1 MHVSKINKGA
11 CKRKT
16 RVSYKTITIVLNTV
30 KTFNRK
36 IIVLSLKYLLH
47 LDGLRCFGEFPLLER
62 YPRNNKRHGD
72 VCRTMYTKNW
82 RCPKGCFKVKRGK
95 SPFCK
100 MWRKNKSTV
109 CRVERGMLT
118 IKRMIFYIS

>member
-1 MHVSKINKGA
+1 M
-11 CKRKT
+11 
-16 RVSYKTITIVLNTV
+16 VLT
-30 KTFNRK
+30 
-36 IIVLSLKYLLH
+36 LKYLLH
-47 LDGLRCFGEFPLLER
+47 LDSLRCFGEFPLLER

-100 MWRKNKSTV
+100 MWCKNKSTV
-109 CRVERGMLT
+109 CRVERGMLI
-118 IKRMIFYIS
+118 IKRMISYIS

>member
-1 MHVSKINKGA
+1 M
-11 CKRKT
+11 
-16 RVSYKTITIVLNTV
+16 VLT
-30 KTFNRK
+30 
-36 IIVLSLKYLLH
+36 LKYLLH
-47 LDGLRCFGEFPLLER
+47 LDSLRCFGEFPLLER

-82 RCPKGCFKVKRGK
+82 RCPKGCFEVKRGK

-109 CRVERGMLT
+109 CRVERGMS
-118 IKRMIFYIS
+118 IIDCMIFYIS

>member
-1 MHVSKINKGA
+1 M
-11 CKRKT
+11 
-16 RVSYKTITIVLNTV
+16 
-30 KTFNRK
+30 
-36 IIVLSLKYLLH
+36 KYLLH

-62 YPRNNKRHGD
+62 HPRNDKRHGD

-100 MWRKNKSTV
+100 MWRKHKSTV
-109 CRVERGMLT
+109 CRVERGILI
-118 IKRMIFYIS
+118 IKCMIFCIFFLLSRIIYLQFISYIRLFCDTNGLPKANSMGIPKRKT

>member
-1 MHVSKINKGA
+1 M
-11 CKRKT
+11 
-16 RVSYKTITIVLNTV
+16 VLT
-30 KTFNRK
+30 
-36 IIVLSLKYLLH
+36 LKYLLH
-47 LDGLRCFGEFPLLER
+47 LDNLRCFGEFPLLER

-109 CRVERGMLT
+109 CRVERGMLI
-118 IKRMIFYIS
+118 IKRMIFCIS